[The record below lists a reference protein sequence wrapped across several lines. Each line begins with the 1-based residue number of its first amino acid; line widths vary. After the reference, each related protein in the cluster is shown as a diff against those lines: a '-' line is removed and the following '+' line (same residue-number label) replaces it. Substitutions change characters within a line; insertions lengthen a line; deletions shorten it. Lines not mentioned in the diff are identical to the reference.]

1 MTKKQFEAFEKFRSE
16 YKKLCM
22 QWNVCKEELQVLQ
35 KKAAEKDT
43 PEYSLENAVVYNVDY
58 DKITE
63 KDEIHLI
70 VIGDNPGKE
79 EQFNKNQRF
88 LVGQSGRIAEGFFAR
103 NPELKTDFRKN
114 VIIMNKTPVHTAKT
128 VHLKYLLKNGS
139 KEIQDL
145 IKESQIKMAVMAA
158 EFHQALVENADE
170 NAMLPELWLV
180 GYSELKKKGIFEL
193 YREEFK
199 NAYKDKTNEW
209 SYVFVYQHFSMNRF
223 IVDLNSYR
231 AENQSESLKS
241 ALKKIGLKHKKE
253 IFEQ

>member
-1 MTKKQFEAFEKFRSE
+1 M
-16 YKKLCM
+16 
-22 QWNVCKEELQVLQ
+22 
-35 KKAAEKDT
+35 
-43 PEYSLENAVVYNVDY
+43 
-58 DKITE
+58 
-63 KDEIHLI
+63 
-70 VIGDNPGKE
+70 
-79 EQFNKNQRF
+79 
-88 LVGQSGRIAEGFFAR
+88 
-103 NPELKTDFRKN
+103 
-114 VIIMNKTPVHTAKT
+114 
-128 VHLKYLLKNGS
+128 KYLLKNGS